1 MKGGDNMKKI
11 WTKVPSM
18 IGMVLTLFA
27 VFSLVEMFIYIL
39 FPNLLYDGTSFYD
52 SEVNAWQC
60 SISVI
65 IFSAFSMVFYAIDA
79 ILSTIKAIMKI
90 DKKFNIVLSFVIIV
104 GVLIGGWI
112 ITSYLRT
119 YKNIIWFSYYF
130 FVLFVFEIISI
141 IRCVK
146 QRPKR
151 TSLIEN

>member
-1 MKGGDNMKKI
+1 MKKI
-11 WTKVPSM
+11 WTKVPTIM
-18 IGMVLTLFA
+18 GMVLTLFA
-27 VFSLVEMFIYIL
+27 IFSLVEMFIYIL
-39 FPNLLYDGTSFYD
+39 FPDLLYDGTSFYD
-52 SEVNAWQC
+52 SEFNAWQC

-65 IFSAFSMVFYAIDA
+65 IFSVFSMVFYAVDA
-79 ILSTIKAIMKI
+79 ILSLIKAIMKI
-90 DKKFNIVLSFVIIV
+90 DKKFNIVLSVVIIV
-104 GVLIGGWI
+104 GVLIGAWI

-151 TSLIEN
+151 KRLIEN

>member
-1 MKGGDNMKKI
+1 MKKI
-11 WTKVPSM
+11 WTKVPAM
-18 IGMVLTLFA
+18 IGIMVTLLS
-27 VFSLVEMFIYIL
+27 VYSLVQMFIYIL
-39 FPNLLYDGTSFYD
+39 FPDLLYDGTSFYN

-65 IFSAFSMVFYAIDA
+65 IFSVFSMVFYAVDA
-79 ILSTIKAIMKI
+79 ILSVIKAIMKI
-90 DKKFNIVLSFVIIV
+90 DKKFNIVLTFVIIV

-151 TSLIEN
+151 TRLIEN

>member
-1 MKGGDNMKKI
+1 MKKI
-11 WTKVPSM
+11 WTKVPAM
-18 IGMVLTLFA
+18 IGVMVTLLS
-27 VFSLVEMFIYIL
+27 VYSLVQMFIYIL
-39 FPNLLYDGTSFYD
+39 FPDLLYDGTSFYN
-52 SEVNAWQC
+52 SEINAWQC

-65 IFSAFSMVFYAIDA
+65 ISSVFSMVFYAVDA
-79 ILSTIKAIMKI
+79 IFSVIKAIMKI
-90 DKKFNIVLSFVIIV
+90 DKKFNIVLTFVIVV
-104 GVLIGGWI
+104 GVFIGGWI
-112 ITSYLRT
+112 ITSYIRT

>member
-1 MKGGDNMKKI
+1 MKKI
-11 WTKVPSM
+11 WTKVPAM
-18 IGMVLTLFA
+18 IGIMVTLLA
-27 VFSLVEMFIYIL
+27 VYSLVRMFIYIL

-52 SEVNAWQC
+52 SEVHAWQC

-65 IFSAFSMVFYAIDA
+65 IFSVFSMVFYAVDA
-79 ILSTIKAIMKI
+79 ILSVIKAIMKI
-90 DKKFNIVLSFVIIV
+90 DKKFNIVLTFVIIV
-104 GVLIGGWI
+104 GVLIGAWI

-141 IRCVK
+141 IRCIK
-146 QRPKR
+146 QRLKR